1 VQVNPTVVTVGLA
14 YLAGVAAIGAWAA
27 RRTRTARDF
36 FAAGKGIG
44 IAALSLSTMSATL
57 SGFVFIGGPGL
68 MQSAGLGALFI
79 VLSTGVTGALGAWV
93 VGRRLRLLAEVREIL
108 TVPDALAARFGGGW
122 VPGLAAA
129 GILVAVVGYMA
140 TNLLALGVVVD
151 TLFGTGVGWG
161 IWLGTAVLVA
171 YTATG
176 GILAAIYTDV
186 LQGGL
191 MAAASIWIFSVALEA
206 GGGLAAISRTLVEAD
221 PGFLAPFG
229 HLSPMTAVGF
239 YLLFAVGSLG
249 QPHVIHKFIMLRDPR
264 TLRWYPLAMT
274 GGMTVVLLLLFAV
287 GITTRALVLRGEM
300 PPLAAPDQATPAFL
314 LAYAPPLLA
323 GVVFAGVLAA
333 IMSTLNSFMNVGA
346 AALTRDLPRA
356 LGRPVADEL
365 TVGRW
370 TTVALSLVAAG
381 AAQASGTLV
390 AFLGIFGFGLFA
402 STLVPGVAVGL
413 NWAGATRRAATASLV
428 AGIGST
434 VVLEVLAFFDVFTLP
449 GSLGIPVTALCLS
462 LAVLIGGSLLD
473 PAGRSATHLDPAVRE
488 ALRA

>member
-1 VQVNPTVVTVGLA
+1 MNATVVGVGLA
-14 YLAGVAAIGAWAA
+14 YLAGVAAIGVWAA
-27 RRTRTARDF
+27 RRTRTSRDF
-36 FAAGKGIG
+36 FAAGRSIG
-44 IAALSLSTMSATL
+44 IVALSLSTMSATL

-79 VLSTGVTGALGAWV
+79 VLSTGVTGALGVWV
-93 VGRRLRLLAEVREIL
+93 VGRRLRLLAEVRDIL
-108 TVPDALAARFGGGW
+108 TIPDALAARFGGGW
-122 VPGLAAA
+122 VPGLAAG

-191 MAAASIWIFSVALEA
+191 MAVAAVGVCTVALEA
-206 GGGLAAISRTLVEAD
+206 GGGLASMSRTLLEAD
-221 PGFLAPFG
+221 PGFLGPFG
-229 HLSPMTAVGF
+229 HLSPMTALGF

-249 QPHVIHKFIMLRDPR
+249 QPHVIHKFMMIEDPR
-264 TLRWYPLAMT
+264 QLRWYPLAMT
-274 GGMTVVLLLLFAV
+274 GAMTVVLLLFFAV
-287 GITTRALVLRGEM
+287 GVTTRVLVLRGEM
-300 PPLAAPDQATPAFL
+300 APLATPDEATPAFL

-323 GVVFAGVLAA
+323 GLVFAGVLAA

-365 TVGRW
+365 AVGRW
-370 TTVALSLVAAG
+370 ATVALSVAA
-381 AAQASGTLV
+381 AAAAHASGTLV

-402 STLVPGVAVGL
+402 ATLVPGVAVGL
-413 NWAGATRRAATASLV
+413 NWRGATR
-428 AGIGST
+428 AGAIAGLITGLAGT
-434 VVLEVLAFFDVFTLP
+434 VLLETLAFAEVWRLP
-449 GSLGIPVTALCLS
+449 GTLSVPVTALTLALLAFLS
-462 LAVLIGGSLLD
+462 VSWLTRGRAAEGLAGDVAVVLE
-473 PAGRSATHLDPAVRE
+473 R
-488 ALRA
+488 

>member
-1 VQVNPTVVTVGLA
+1 VNATIVGVGLA
-14 YLAGVAAIGAWAA
+14 YLAGVAAIGTWAA
-27 RRTRTARDF
+27 RRTRTSHDF
-36 FAAGKGIG
+36 FAAGRGIG
-44 IAALSLSTMSATL
+44 IVALSLTTMSATL

-79 VLSTGVTGALGAWV
+79 VLSTGVTGALGVWV
-93 VGRRLRLLAEVREIL
+93 VGRRLRLLAEVRDIM
-108 TVPDALAARFGGGW
+108 TIPDALAARFGGGW

-151 TLFGTGVGWG
+151 ILFDTGVGWG

-191 MAAASIWIFSVALEA
+191 MAVASVGVCAVALEA
-206 GGGLAAISRTLVEAD
+206 GGGLASMSRTLLEAD
-221 PGFLAPFG
+221 PGFLDAFG
-229 HLSPMTAVGF
+229 HLSPMTALGF

-249 QPHVIHKFIMLRDPR
+249 QPHVIHKFMMIEDPR
-264 TLRWYPLAMT
+264 QLRWYPLAMT
-274 GGMTVVLLLLFAV
+274 GAMTVVLLLFFAV
-287 GITTRALVLRGEM
+287 GVTTRVLVLRGEM
-300 PPLAAPDQATPAFL
+300 APLAAPDEATPAFL

-323 GVVFAGVLAA
+323 GLVFAGVLAA

-356 LGRPVADEL
+356 LGRPLADEL
-365 TVGRW
+365 AVGRW
-370 TTVALSLVAAG
+370 TTVGLSVAA
-381 AAQASGTLV
+381 AAAAHASGTLV

-402 STLVPGVAVGL
+402 ATLVPAVAVGL
-413 NWAGATRRAATASLV
+413 NWRGATRAGAISGLV
-428 AGIGST
+428 IGLAGT
-434 VVLEVLAFFDVFTLP
+434 VVLETLAFLEVWGLP
-449 GSLGIPVTALCLS
+449 GDLSVPVTALT
-462 LAVLIGGSLLD
+462 LALLAFVGVSWLTRADAAAELPGDVAVVLE
-473 PAGRSATHLDPAVRE
+473 R
-488 ALRA
+488 